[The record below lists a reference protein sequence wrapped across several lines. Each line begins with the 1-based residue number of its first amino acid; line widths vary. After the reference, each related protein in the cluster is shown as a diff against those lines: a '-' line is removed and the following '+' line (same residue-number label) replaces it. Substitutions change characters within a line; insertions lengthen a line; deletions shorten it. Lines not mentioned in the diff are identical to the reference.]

1 MACECVLAGLFEV
14 GFDGIISVSLTG
26 SSEFLD
32 IVSQCDASP
41 NVFED
46 VRKRLKG
53 PSTGSMSITAYAFP
67 QGASDP
73 RLGTSCPSTAGVELP
88 TQQRFDCENNVTR
101 IIRTKTG
108 QAFREGDPFDGITL
122 IGEFCS
128 FRTVNA
134 NASSGPATPVVDTE
148 RFLGSDLI
156 WTGPPFSF
164 DTQDP
169 DSLDFTI
176 LGLDVKLTN
185 FSISAQA
192 PGVATNSYTFQYSIP
207 SCEGALI

>member
-1 MACECVLAGLFEV
+1 MFEV

-32 IVSQCDASP
+32 IISQCDAGP
-41 NVFED
+41 NVFDEA
-46 VRKRLKG
+46 RKQLKG
-53 PSTGSMSITAYAFP
+53 PSVGSMNITAYAFA
-67 QGASDP
+67 QGSTDK
-73 RLGTSCPSTAGVELP
+73 RLGTSCPSQAGVELP
-88 TQQRFDCENNVTR
+88 TQQRFDCENNITR

-108 QAFREGDPFDGITL
+108 QAFREGDPFDGLTIL
-122 IGEFCS
+122 GEFCS

-164 DTQDP
+164 DTTNS
-169 DSLDFTI
+169 DSLDFNI
-176 LGLDVKLTN
+176 LGLDVKLTS
-185 FSISAQA
+185 FSIQASA

-207 SCEGALI
+207 SCEGVL